1 MSIAAISTFYE
12 IIRESLRFRTEAA
25 KYLRPGDAAGA
36 IAIDFIQSP
45 VEFLALRVGEPKCA

>member
-12 IIRESLRFRTEAA
+12 IIRESLRLRTQAA
-25 KYLRPGDAAGA
+25 EYLRPGDAAGA

-45 VEFLALRVGEPKCA
+45 VEFLAL